1 MKLQKIAIYFDEQE
15 IMELE
20 AIALDEDA
28 DAALRFLK
36 KLKKKIEVQ
45 QRSQCG
51 SKIVRGE

>member
-1 MKLQKIAIYFDEQE
+1 MKIQKIAIYFDEQE
-15 IMELE
+15 ILDLQ

-28 DAALRFLK
+28 KAALEFLN